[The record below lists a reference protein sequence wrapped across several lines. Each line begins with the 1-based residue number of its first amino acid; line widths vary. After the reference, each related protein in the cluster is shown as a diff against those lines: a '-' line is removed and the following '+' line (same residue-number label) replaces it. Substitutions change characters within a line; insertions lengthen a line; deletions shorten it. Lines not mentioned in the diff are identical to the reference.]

1 MAFTIRIFIFVTLF
15 FSVKM
20 KLIITLFTFFIV
32 VTSFGQVNHKKP
44 IQIQFENFLIDKDAK
59 TGHLKGRN
67 PLSLIVLEEKDLE
80 RFRKNQSFIF
90 NPKECNL
97 NFKISSEGK
106 FYFVKGNIGI
116 KRLSVPEELRGIPQY
131 DYEYFNDQ
139 EFIDFLNEQFSK
151 VNSTYVFI
159 RNGREMTNFAELSE
173 ITFVRSFYFQI
184 KKSD

>member
-1 MAFTIRIFIFVTLF
+1 
-15 FSVKM
+15 M

-32 VTSFGQVNHKKP
+32 VTSFGQVSHKKP
-44 IQIQFENFLIDKDAK
+44 IQIQFENLLIDKNTK
-59 TGHLKGRN
+59 TGNLRGRN

-106 FYFVKGNIGI
+106 LYFVKGNIGI

-151 VNSTYVFI
+151 VNSAYVFI
-159 RNGREMTNFAELSE
+159 RNGTEMTNFTELSE
-173 ITFVRSFYFQI
+173 ITFVRNFYFRT
-184 KKSD
+184 K